1 MSDFK
6 TAEGGPVRKDVAC
19 QWISKSPGDGL
30 MVVLF
35 RRGLRFVFLNGL
47 PWNQHDNGPASSRD
61 LGSCGY
67 LDINV
72 AWSHSRLTKQI
83 VSREADF
90 AKAPALAKAS
100 PGLRSRRLI
109 YYSRSW
115 RRRPILPE
123 QWRTPSATRPVR
135 AASASKNRADFGS

>member
-1 MSDFK
+1 
-6 TAEGGPVRKDVAC
+6 
-19 QWISKSPGDGL
+19 L

-115 RRRPILPE
+115 RPKTNSTGAMAHAISN
-123 QWRTPSATRPVR
+123 TTCS
-135 AASASKNRADFGS
+135 GSLSV